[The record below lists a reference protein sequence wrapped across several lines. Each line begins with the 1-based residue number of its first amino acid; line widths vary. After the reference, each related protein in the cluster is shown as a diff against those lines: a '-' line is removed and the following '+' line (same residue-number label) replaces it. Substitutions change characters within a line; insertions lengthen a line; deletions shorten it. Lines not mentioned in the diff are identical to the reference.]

1 MNDFYDLSGLSDEEI
16 KNAFIKCFNQ
26 REGKIVLSF
35 LKRMTQE
42 RYLGPD
48 STNEQLRHLEGQRYL
63 FGYICSQCKK

>member
-1 MNDFYDLSGLSDEEI
+1 MNDFYDIRGLKDEEI
-16 KNAFIKCFNQ
+16 KNAFIKCFEQ

-42 RYLGPD
+42 RYLGPEC
-48 STNEQLRHLEGQRYL
+48 TNEQLRHLEGQRYL